1 MAGYRIKS
9 WILCDRVAKAV
20 TALGDDRALK
30 FYDKSDKGKA
40 DFTRRRCS

>member
-9 WILCDRVAKAV
+9 WIVRDRVAKAV

-30 FYDKSDKGKA
+30 FYKSDKGKA